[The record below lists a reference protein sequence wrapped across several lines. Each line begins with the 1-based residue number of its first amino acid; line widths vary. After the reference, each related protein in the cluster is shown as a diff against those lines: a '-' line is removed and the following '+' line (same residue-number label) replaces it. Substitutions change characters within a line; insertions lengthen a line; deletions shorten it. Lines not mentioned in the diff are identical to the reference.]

1 MSLDFNKGGSRYGR
15 TTKRKK
21 TNMILNILIGV
32 VFIFIVVLASSL
44 FFGKNDP
51 ATDNENQLATGEQE
65 LSETEENEAE
75 KKSEEAAPSDEEEAE
90 SEEAEKSA
98 EKDAEEEK
106 EKEKDKEK
114 EEEEKEEESNEAD
127 DSETEVSENSDD
139 PNVIKTMTNPGWGPV
154 GTSQS
159 EPHTSVYDEGH
170 VDWNEKLKAVEA
182 ATRLKSGDYTLIFLG
197 NGGSEH
203 LSVASIKNKS
213 TGENFKVYLEWVTNK
228 GWKPTKVEQVKS
240 L

>member
-1 MSLDFNKGGSRYGR
+1 MSLNFNKGGSRYGR

-32 VFIFIVVLASSL
+32 VFIFIIVLASSL
-44 FFGKNDP
+44 FFGKNNPEKDS
-51 ATDNENQLATGEQE
+51 ENQLATEEQE
-65 LSETEENEAE
+65 LNETQENEAAE
-75 KKSEEAAPSDEEEAE
+75 ETEEAAPPQEKEKPEAEEAE
-90 SEEAEKSA
+90 EA
-98 EKDAEEEK
+98 D
-106 EKEKDKEK
+106 
-114 EEEEKEEESNEAD
+114 EEEKEEESNESD
-127 DSETEVSENSDD
+127 ESETEVSENSDD

-154 GTSQS
+154 GTTQS

-170 VDWNEKLKAVEA
+170 VDWKEKLDAVHA
-182 ATRLKSGDYTLIFLG
+182 ATGLNSGDYTLYFLG

-203 LSVASIKNKS
+203 LAVASIKDKS

>member
-1 MSLDFNKGGSRYGR
+1 MSLNFNKGGSRYGR

-32 VFIFIVVLASSL
+32 VFIFILVLGSSL

-51 ATDNENQLATGEQE
+51 ERDNENQLATGEQE
-65 LSETEENEAE
+65 LSETEGNEAADE
-75 KKSEEAAPSDEEEAE
+75 EEAAPEEEEKAAE
-90 SEEAEKSA
+90 SEAE
-98 EKDAEEEK
+98 
-106 EKEKDKEK
+106 EKDKEK
-114 EEEEKEEESNEAD
+114 DKDEENSDEEKENES
-127 DSETEVSENSDD
+127 SETEVSENSDD

-154 GTSQS
+154 GTTQS

-170 VDWNEKLKAVEA
+170 VDWKEKLDAVHA
-182 ATRLKSGDYTLIFLG
+182 ATGLNSGDYTLYFLG

-203 LSVASIKNKS
+203 LAVASIKNKS

-228 GWKPTKVEQVKS
+228 GWKATKVEQVKS

>member
-1 MSLDFNKGGSRYGR
+1 MSLNFNKGGSRYGR

-51 ATDNENQLATGEQE
+51 ATDRENQLATGEQE
-65 LSETEENEAE
+65 LSETEENEAKQE
-75 KKSEEAAPSDEEEAE
+75 SEEEAATKEEEETDADSEAEE
-90 SEEAEKSA
+90 SEE
-98 EKDAEEEK
+98 KDA
-106 EKEKDKEK
+106 DK
-114 EEEEKEEESNEAD
+114 EKEEESNEAD

-159 EPHTSVYDEGH
+159 EPHTSVYEEGH

-182 ATRLKSGDYTLIFLG
+182 ATRLNSGDYTLYFLG

-203 LSVASIKNKS
+203 ASVASIKNKT

>member
-32 VFIFIVVLASSL
+32 VFIFIIVLASSL

-75 KKSEEAAPSDEEEAE
+75 KESEEAAPTDEEEAEAE
-90 SEEAEKSA
+90 SEEAEESA
-98 EKDAEEEK
+98 EKEKEKEEK
-106 EKEKDKEK
+106 EKE
-114 EEEEKEEESNEAD
+114 EESEEAD

-159 EPHTSVYDEGH
+159 EPHTSVYEEGH

-182 ATRLKSGDYTLIFLG
+182 ATRLKSGDYTLYFLG

-228 GWKPTKVEQVKS
+228 GWKPTKVEQVKA

>member
-32 VFIFIVVLASSL
+32 VFIFIIVLASSL

-65 LSETEENEAE
+65 LSETEENETE
-75 KKSEEAAPSDEEEAE
+75 QESEEAAPTDEEEAE
-90 SEEAEKSA
+90 AETEEAEESA
-98 EKDAEEEK
+98 EK
-106 EKEKDKEK
+106 EKEKEDKEK
-114 EEEEKEEESNEAD
+114 DEESEEAD

-159 EPHTSVYDEGH
+159 EPHTSVYEEGH

-182 ATRLKSGDYTLIFLG
+182 ATRMKSGEYTLYFLG

-213 TGENFKVYLEWVTNK
+213 TGENFKIYLEWVTNK
-228 GWKPTKVEQVKS
+228 GWKPTKVEQVKA

>member
-1 MSLDFNKGGSRYGR
+1 MSLNFNKGGSRYGR

-75 KKSEEAAPSDEEEAE
+75 QESEEAAPTEEEEAE
-90 SEEAEKSA
+90 ESA
-98 EKDAEEEK
+98 EK
-106 EKEKDKEK
+106 EKENAEKEK
-114 EEEEKEEESNEAD
+114 EEEKEEESNEAD

-159 EPHTSVYDEGH
+159 EPHTSVYEEGH

-182 ATRLKSGDYTLIFLG
+182 ATRLSSGEYTLYFLG

-203 LSVASIKNKS
+203 SSVASIKNKS

>member
-1 MSLDFNKGGSRYGR
+1 VSLDFNKGGSRYGR

-32 VFIFIVVLASSL
+32 VFIFIIVLASSL

-51 ATDNENQLATGEQE
+51 ATDNEDQLATGEQE
-65 LSETEENEAE
+65 LSETGENEAE
-75 KKSEEAAPSDEEEAE
+75 KESEEAAPTDEEEAEAE
-90 SEEAEKSA
+90 SEEAEESA
-98 EKDAEEEK
+98 EK
-106 EKEKDKEK
+106 EKEK
-114 EEEEKEEESNEAD
+114 EEESEEAD

-159 EPHTSVYDEGH
+159 EPHTSVYEEGH

-182 ATRLKSGDYTLIFLG
+182 ATRLKSGDYTLYFLG

-228 GWKPTKVEQVKS
+228 GWKPTKVEQVKA

>member
-75 KKSEEAAPSDEEEAE
+75 QESEEAAPTDEEETEAE
-90 SEEAEKSA
+90 SEEAEESA
-98 EKDAEEEK
+98 EKEKEKEEK
-106 EKEKDKEK
+106 EKE
-114 EEEEKEEESNEAD
+114 EEAEEAD

-159 EPHTSVYDEGH
+159 EPHTSVYEEGH

-182 ATRLKSGDYTLIFLG
+182 ATRLKSGDYTLYFLG

-228 GWKPTKVEQVKS
+228 GWKPTKVEQVKA

>member
-51 ATDNENQLATGEQE
+51 ATDGENQLATEEQE

-75 KKSEEAAPSDEEEAE
+75 QESEEAAPTDEEETE
-90 SEEAEKSA
+90 SEEAEESA
-98 EKDAEEEK
+98 EKDAEK
-106 EKEKDKEK
+106 EKEKDKDKDKEQEK
-114 EEEEKEEESNEAD
+114 EEEANEAD
-127 DSETEVSENSDD
+127 DSETEVSENSND

-182 ATRLKSGDYTLIFLG
+182 ATRLSSGEYTLYFLG

-203 LSVASIKNKS
+203 LSVASIKDKS

>member
-75 KKSEEAAPSDEEEAE
+75 QESEEEEEAE
-90 SEEAEKSA
+90 SEEAEESA
-98 EKDAEEEK
+98 EKDEE

-114 EEEEKEEESNEAD
+114 EEEKEEESNEAD
-127 DSETEVSENSDD
+127 ESETEVSENSDD
-139 PNVIKTMTNPGWGPV
+139 PNVIKTLTNPGWGPV

-182 ATRLKSGDYTLIFLG
+182 ATRLSSGDYTLIFLG

-203 LSVASIKNKS
+203 SSVASIKNKS

>member
-75 KKSEEAAPSDEEEAE
+75 KDSVEAAPTDEEEAE
-90 SEEAEKSA
+90 SEEAEESA

-106 EKEKDKEK
+106 EKEK
-114 EEEEKEEESNEAD
+114 EEEKEEESNEAD

-159 EPHTSVYDEGH
+159 EPHTSVYDQGH

-182 ATRLKSGDYTLIFLG
+182 ATRLSSGDYTLIFLG

-203 LSVASIKNKS
+203 SSVASIKDKS

>member
-1 MSLDFNKGGSRYGR
+1 MSLNFNKGGSRYGR

-32 VFIFIVVLASSL
+32 VFIFIIVLASSL

-51 ATDNENQLATGEQE
+51 ATDSENQLATEEQE
-65 LSETEENEAE
+65 LSETQENETE
-75 KKSEEAAPSDEEEAE
+75 EESEETAPSEEEEKSE
-90 SEEAEKSA
+90 SEEAKKEKEEA
-98 EKDAEEEK
+98 EKEKAEK
-106 EKEKDKEK
+106 EKEK
-114 EEEEKEEESNEAD
+114 EEKESNEGD

-154 GTSQS
+154 GTTQS

-170 VDWNEKLKAVEA
+170 VDWKEKLDAVHA
-182 ATRLKSGDYTLIFLG
+182 ATGLNSGDYTLYFLG

-203 LSVASIKNKS
+203 LAVASIKDKS

-228 GWKPTKVEQVKS
+228 GWKATKVEQVKS

>member
-1 MSLDFNKGGSRYGR
+1 MSLNFNKGGSRYGR

-51 ATDNENQLATGEQE
+51 ATDRENQLATGEQE

-75 KKSEEAAPSDEEEAE
+75 QE
-90 SEEAEKSA
+90 SEEGAAPKEEEETDADSEAEESE
-98 EKDAEEEK
+98 EKDA
-106 EKEKDKEK
+106 DK
-114 EEEEKEEESNEAD
+114 EKEEESNEAD

-154 GTSQS
+154 GTTQS
-159 EPHTSVYDEGH
+159 EPHTSVYEEGH
-170 VDWNEKLKAVEA
+170 VDWDEKLKAVEA
-182 ATRLKSGDYTLIFLG
+182 ATRLNSGDYTLYFLG

-203 LSVASIKNKS
+203 SSVASIKNKS

>member
-65 LSETEENEAE
+65 LSETEENAAE
-75 KKSEEAAPSDEEEAE
+75 QESEEAAPTDEEEAE
-90 SEEAEKSA
+90 SEEAEESA
-98 EKDAEEEK
+98 EQDAEE
-106 EKEKDKEK
+106 EKDKEK
-114 EEEEKEEESNEAD
+114 EEKDKEEEKEEESNEAD

-170 VDWNEKLKAVEA
+170 VDWDEKLKAVEA
-182 ATRLKSGDYTLIFLG
+182 ATRLSSSDYTLIFLG

-203 LSVASIKNKS
+203 SSIASIKNKS

>member
-1 MSLDFNKGGSRYGR
+1 MSLNFNKGGSRYGR

-75 KKSEEAAPSDEEEAE
+75 QESEEEEEAE
-90 SEEAEKSA
+90 SEEAEESA
-98 EKDAEEEK
+98 EKDEE

-114 EEEEKEEESNEAD
+114 EEEKEEESNEAD
-127 DSETEVSENSDD
+127 ESETEVSENSDD
-139 PNVIKTMTNPGWGPV
+139 PNVIKTLTNPGWGPV

-182 ATRLKSGDYTLIFLG
+182 ATRLSSGDYTLIFLG

-203 LSVASIKNKS
+203 SSVASIKNKS